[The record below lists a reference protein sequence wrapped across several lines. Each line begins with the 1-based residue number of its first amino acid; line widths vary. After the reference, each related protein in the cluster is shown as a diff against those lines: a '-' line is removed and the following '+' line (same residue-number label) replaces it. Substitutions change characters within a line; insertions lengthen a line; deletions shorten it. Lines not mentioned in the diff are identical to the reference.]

1 MRRVTHSRE
10 VHALIRNAAWV
21 FVATV
26 ACMPAGPL
34 RADIISVNFYG
45 STGTNGA
52 SVTGTTGVV
61 TAGNWNNV
69 TNVSSSGGSLS
80 NLRNAAGTTLSGVN
94 LSLTWLTNVGTGTT
108 SSNPNWRNAS
118 ITDISAFT
126 QNRALYRGIL
136 DGSQAAAGR
145 GQTQIQITNIP
156 FSQYDVYVYHMFLA
170 SHDFDLY
177 VNDLAAGAQIRV
189 SPLDGSNAAADSWVL
204 NNGVNN
210 SNYSYFQSRSGST
223 LTILANN
230 KASTSAPIAGF
241 QIVAVPEPGMTV
253 LLTSSVAG
261 IGLWFAAQRRR

>member
-1 MRRVTHSRE
+1 MRNV
-10 VHALIRNAAWV
+10 AFV
-21 FVATV
+21 FVATF
-26 ACMPAGPL
+26 ACLHVGPL

-69 TNVSSSGGSLS
+69 TNVGSSGGSLS
-80 NLRNAAGTTLSGVN
+80 NLRNATGTTLSGVN

-108 SSNPNWRNAS
+108 SSNPNWSNAS
-118 ITDISAFT
+118 ITGIDSST

-145 GQTQIQITNIP
+145 GQTQIQVTNIP
-156 FSQYDVYVYHMFLA
+156 FSQYRVYVYHMFNVA
-170 SHDFDLY
+170 HDFDLY

-189 SPLDGSNAAADSWVL
+189 SPLAGSNAAADSWVL
-204 NNGVNN
+204 NNGAND
-210 SNYSYFQSRSGST
+210 SNYSYFSSRSGST

-230 KASTSAPIAGF
+230 KASTSAPITGF

-253 LLTSSVAG
+253 LLASSVAG
-261 IGLWFAAQRRR
+261 IGLWLAAQRRR